1 MGNSK
6 FIQTKQS
13 VINLKAYKSTSLK
26 NEIVESIAEETPIA
40 LIYNGISHVVMM
52 GTPSNLEDFALGFSI
67 TEGIIKKISD
77 VYSIE
82 IEKQDNG
89 IELNIEINSENFVKL
104 KEIRRNLT
112 GRTGCGLCGAESLS
126 QAMRIPK
133 IQTSNYQFDSKN
145 ILKALEI
152 FSKNQILQKKTG
164 ATHASALC
172 QNNGIIKITRED
184 VGRHIALDKLIGASL
199 KDEVAEDSF
208 VITSSRASYEMVQ
221 KIAHLNLKLLV
232 AISAPTGLAIRLAE
246 NLGITLIG
254 FARESRY
261 TIYSHNE
268 RIIE

>member
-26 NEIVESIAEETPIA
+26 KEIVESIAEETPIA

-104 KEIRRNLT
+104 KGIRRNLT

-133 IQTSNYQFDSKN
+133 IQTSKSISSSM
-145 ILKALEI
+145 ILSPSNKFVSIPCVLV
-152 FSKNQILQKKTG
+152 
-164 ATHASALC
+164 ASAE
-172 QNNGIIKITRED
+172 Q
-184 VGRHIALDKLIGASL
+184 
-199 KDEVAEDSF
+199 EVSPP
-208 VITSSRASYEMVQ
+208 VI
-221 KIAHLNLKLLV
+221 
-232 AISAPTGLAIRLAE
+232 
-246 NLGITLIG
+246 
-254 FARESRY
+254 
-261 TIYSHNE
+261 
-268 RIIE
+268 

>member
-1 MGNSK
+1 MSNSK

-13 VINLKAYKSTSLK
+13 VINSKAYKSTSLK
-26 NEIVESIAEETPIA
+26 KEIIESIAEETPIA

-67 TEGIIKKISD
+67 TEGIVKKISD

-89 IELNIEINSENFVKL
+89 IELNIEITSEHFTKL

-133 IQTSNYQFDSKN
+133 IQTSNHQFDSKN

-164 ATHASALC
+164 ATHASA
-172 QNNGIIKITRED
+172 
-184 VGRHIALDKLIGASL
+184 
-199 KDEVAEDSF
+199 
-208 VITSSRASYEMVQ
+208 
-221 KIAHLNLKLLV
+221 
-232 AISAPTGLAIRLAE
+232 
-246 NLGITLIG
+246 
-254 FARESRY
+254 
-261 TIYSHNE
+261 IYSARGTTNTE
-268 RIIE
+268 LYTQQTAPKSANSTIIISRDKYSNQETAFT